1 MDRLKQDL
9 TVALRRLRSSPGF
22 TLAAIVTLALGIGA
36 NTAIF
41 TAVNAVVFQTLPVDH
56 PEELFAVNSLTL
68 TTGRP
73 SSVAES
79 AREPAPVAATHATWS
94 SFSPY
99 TSTSLPSAP
108 AAAAT
113 GSLAS
118 IVTTW

>member
-1 MDRLKQDL
+1 MCLESPRSVPPPSPVPPQCSILSPCTETIAVPVPSD
-9 TVALRRLRSSPGF
+9 TTSASALPQSDVPP
-22 TLAAIVTLALGIGA
+22 IPI
-36 NTAIF
+36 
-41 TAVNAVVFQTLPVDH
+41 
-56 PEELFAVNSLTL
+56 AVNSLTL
-68 TTGRP
+68 TTGRA

-94 SFSPY
+94 SLSPY